1 MNITIT
7 FRHMVGTEAVKSY
20 AHEKVAKLQKFLRQ
34 AMSAQ
39 VTLSVEGLDHIADV
53 GISSGSAHF
62 HATERSEDMYAS
74 IDMVHDKLERQI
86 RAAKGAT
93 MAKKRGGTSA
103 GEFAADVEQ
112 GAAPDVGSRSPRT

>member
-7 FRHMVGTEAVKSY
+7 FRHMVGTEAAKSY

-34 AMSAQ
+34 AMTAQ
-39 VTLSVEGLDHIADV
+39 VTLSVEGIDHIADV

-103 GEFAADVEQ
+103 GEFAANVEQ
-112 GAAPDVGSRSPRT
+112 AAVEPASSRSRS

>member
-20 AHEKVAKLQKFLRQ
+20 AHEKMANLQKFLRQ

-39 VTLSVEGLDHIADV
+39 VTLSVEGLEHIAEV
-53 GISSGSAHF
+53 GIQSGSAHF

-86 RAAKGAT
+86 RAQKGAT

-103 GEFAADVEQ
+103 GQFAADGEK
-112 GAAPDVGSRSPRT
+112 AAPVSSRSSRS